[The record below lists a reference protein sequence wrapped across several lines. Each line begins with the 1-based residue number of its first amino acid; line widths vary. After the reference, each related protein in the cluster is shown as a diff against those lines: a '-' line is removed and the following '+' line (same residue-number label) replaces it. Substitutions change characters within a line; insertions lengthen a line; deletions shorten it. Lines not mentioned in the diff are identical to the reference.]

1 MRCIHLAYRVLR
13 GGSYYCDL
21 SHALSTYRIGYSPN
35 EYGDQLGFRIAL
47 NTPN

>member
-1 MRCIHLAYRVLR
+1 MHSFGISCFAG